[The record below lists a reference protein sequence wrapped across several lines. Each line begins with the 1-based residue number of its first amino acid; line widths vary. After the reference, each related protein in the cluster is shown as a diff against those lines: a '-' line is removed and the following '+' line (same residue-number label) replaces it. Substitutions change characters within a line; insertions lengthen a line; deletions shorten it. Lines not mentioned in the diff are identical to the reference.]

1 MSGGGNVIRCREGTH
16 DAVSGGGN
24 VMRCQEGTRDTVSGR
39 LGEGVDRVLGD
50 GNKTFY
56 KRNY

>member
-1 MSGGGNVIRCREGTH
+1 MSEGHVMQHREEGMLRHSVGRGHVMWCR
-16 DAVSGGGN
+16 
-24 VMRCQEGTRDTVSGR
+24 EGTRDTVSGR
-39 LGEGVDRVLGD
+39 LGEGADRVLGD